1 MTNVIHLARH
11 RAAATPPTTGTPD
24 PIQSFGDACNALSMA
39 AYYARSGNNAGAQ
52 RKAIQGLA
60 ALRSLNAQDA
70 GIQNPSTSGRA

>member
-1 MTNVIHLARH
+1 MARH
-11 RAAATPPTTGTPD
+11 RATATTPSTGNTD
-24 PIQSFGDACNALSMA
+24 PVQTFGDACNALSMA